1 MRTRRLTF
9 LSSPSRLGRSGCR
22 SVKIGERYLR
32 GYWIHLRRTRF
43 LLIQGYLKE
52 KRRRSSDTSLQPIKA
67 SWVYIFSFKNSRSLA
82 TEQGSWLVTIWRLAT
97 SANFFFSPGFFSRHL
112 LLFDTPQVVC
122 LSARPILCLF
132 RNHIQFW
139 NHGVQ
144 FLCSMRAGCMKWD
157 RIQFG
162 ENFPPLCIR
171 HSPWGHNLGDASMR
185 THRLSCPSGLSH
197 PFLCWASSWYEQDYD
212 STVEAEETMYLSSY
226 YRLCILPL
234 SSSFCTSRSTVAV
247 VRHAWTHSVYTRNII
262 DLNGCCRHQKTP
274 CYCRIQRPN
283 ACSSSD

>member
-1 MRTRRLTF
+1 MHINCPF
-9 LSSPSRLGRSGCR
+9 
-22 SVKIGERYLR
+22 
-32 GYWIHLRRTRF
+32 RF
-43 LLIQGYLKE
+43 LLIQGFLKE
-52 KRRRSSDTSLQPIKA
+52 KRRRSSDTPAADQGAASL
-67 SWVYIFSFKNSRSLA
+67 YIQLWKFKIPTYRERESA
-82 TEQGSWLVTIWRLAT
+82 VGTIWRLT
-97 SANFFFSPGFFSRHL
+97 TLVNFFLPPGFFSRHL
-112 LLFDTPQVVC
+112 LLFDTPQFVY